1 MYILRNNGKVE
12 LVESVFKV
20 KHKYQSSSNKVMH
33 SPVKDFITRTLIIK
47 LYWTDWIM
55 FDFNFE
61 RIQELSL

>member
-33 SPVKDFITRTLIIK
+33 SPVKDLIEQIASFFTLILK
-47 LYWTDWIM
+47 GSK
-55 FDFNFE
+55 N
-61 RIQELSL
+61 